1 MVPAK
6 AAVRERQVKAALTWS
21 LWEGVISN
29 MSPETADTGKFGEAD
44 FALCFAQ
51 IEAHYFANALFLPA
65 GHFFDNIDVL
75 ASIPIH
81 IVHGRFDEVCPLTQA
96 SRLVAALRGAGAE
109 PDRKSTRLYSRH

>member
-1 MVPAK
+1 M
-6 AAVRERQVKAALTWS
+6 
-21 LWEGVISN
+21 I
-29 MSPETADTGKFGEAD
+29 PETADTGKFGEAD

-81 IVHGRFDEVCPLTQA
+81 IVNGRFDVLCPLTNA
-96 SRLVAALRGAGAE
+96 SWLVASPIWVWADPAPLMHQYAGHCHIAQ
-109 PDRKSTRLYSRH
+109 P